1 MSQGARSGV
10 MLLVVTSVLWGTTGT
25 AASFAQGVSPLAI
38 GAVSLGVGGLLQ
50 GAIALGAIRAARQ
63 ALRAHRRTVIVGAL
77 GVAVYPLAF
86 YSSMDLGGV
95 ALGTVI
101 SLGSAPIASGVLERV
116 VDGVRLTSRWWCAAV
131 LGIAGC
137 ALLGSA
143 EAAQSGQAGGISV
156 ASSVALGLLAGASY
170 AAYSWSAGRLM
181 SAGLPRRAAM
191 GSVFAAGGLLLLPVL
206 LALGAPLL
214 ATTQN
219 VLVATYLALIPMF
232 VGYVLF
238 GVALSRVPAST
249 ATTVTLL
256 EPAVAAMLAVLV
268 VGEHVTIPGWV
279 GMALIAA
286 GLLVLVAVPH
296 RAAPPPRPARSSGPH
311 VV

>member
-1 MSQGARSGV
+1 MNQGPRSGV

-25 AASFAQGVSPLAI
+25 AASFAHGVSPLAI

-63 ALRAHRRTVIVGAL
+63 ELQGHHRTVLVGAL

-101 SLGSAPIASGVLERV
+101 SLGSAPIVSGVLERV
-116 VDGVRLTSRWWCAAV
+116 VDDVRLTPRWWCAAV

-137 ALLGSA
+137 ALLGFS
-143 EAAQSGQAGGISV
+143 EAARPGQSGGLSV
-156 ASSVALGLLAGASY
+156 ASSVALGLLAGTSY

-181 SAGLPRRAAM
+181 AAGVPRRSAM

-206 LALGAPLL
+206 VALGAPLL
-214 ATTQN
+214 ASTQN
-219 VLVATYLALIPMF
+219 ILVAVYLALIPMF
-232 VGYVLF
+232 IGYVLF
-238 GVALSRVPAST
+238 GVALSRVSAST

-256 EPAVAAMLAVLV
+256 EPAVAAVLAVLV
-268 VGEHVTIPGWV
+268 VGEHVTTPGWV
-279 GMALIAA
+279 GMGLIAA
-286 GLLVLVAVPH
+286 GLLILVAVPR
-296 RAAPPPRPARSSGPH
+296 RAAPPHHAPLPGVR
-311 VV
+311 